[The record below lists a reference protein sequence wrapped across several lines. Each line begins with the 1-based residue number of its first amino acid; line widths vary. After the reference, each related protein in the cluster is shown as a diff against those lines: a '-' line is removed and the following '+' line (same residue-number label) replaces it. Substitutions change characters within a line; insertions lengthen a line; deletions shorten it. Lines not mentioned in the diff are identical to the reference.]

1 MQVSVETTTTLER
14 RVTVSLPAER
24 IDNAVDKK
32 VRQTAKTI
40 RIDGFRKGKVPTSLV
55 KKRYGASIRQE
66 IMGEVIEASYFE
78 AIAEVGIKPASMPSI
93 KPHQSN
99 TEQDFSYVAVVE
111 VYPEI
116 SLVEPA
122 TLSVERQFGTVQD
135 TDVDDMVT
143 LLQKQHVQWLLVD
156 RASVN
161 GDQVNIDFT
170 GYIGDEAFEGG
181 TGQGRDLVLGTNSMI
196 TGFEAGIIGM
206 KAGDQKE
213 ITVVFPEDYSAE
225 HLQGQQAR
233 FTIKVNK
240 VSEADLPEL
249 NDAFFALFNPK
260 EKGEL
265 GFRKEVKSNMVREM
279 DQTLRNKLKRQVLDA
294 YLKLHQFDVP
304 KTLVDS
310 EIQRMKQESSKQ
322 FSGSAGTLD
331 TSKLPDEIFTDQA
344 IHRVKMNLLV
354 TEIIKFHEFKATAEK
369 VRALLESMAQG
380 YDEPQEFIDHY
391 VGNKEKLAQ
400 IEGLVL
406 ENQVLD
412 HLLSAASI
420 TDIEVDYQAAVEL
433 EKQHH
438 G

>member
-1 MQVSVETTTTLER
+1 MQVSVETTTILER
-14 RVTVSLPAER
+14 RVTVSLPSER

-32 VRQTAKTI
+32 VCQTAKTI
-40 RIDGFRKGKVPTSLV
+40 RIDGFRKGKVPASLV

-66 IMGEVIEASYFE
+66 IMGELIEASYFE
-78 AIAEVGIKPASMPSI
+78 AIAEAGIKPASMPSI
-93 KPHQSN
+93 EPHQSD

-122 TLSVERQFGTVQD
+122 ALSVERQLGTVQD
-135 TDVDDMVT
+135 PDVDDMVA
-143 LLQKQHVQWLLVD
+143 LLQKQHVKWLLVD
-156 RASVN
+156 RSSVN

-181 TGQGRDLVLGTNSMI
+181 ADQGRDLVLGTNSMI
-196 TGFEAGIIGM
+196 TGFEAGITGM

-213 ITVVFPEDYSAE
+213 ITVVFPEDYGAE

-233 FTIKVNK
+233 FSIKVNK
-240 VSEADLPEL
+240 VSEAETPEL

-265 GFRKEVKSNMVREM
+265 GFRNEVKSNMVREM
-279 DQTLRNKLKRQVLDA
+279 SQTLTNKLKRQVLDA
-294 YLKLHQFDVP
+294 YLKLHQFDAP
-304 KTLVDS
+304 KTLIDS
-310 EIQRMKQESSKQ
+310 EIEHMKQESSKQ
-322 FSGSAGTLD
+322 FSGSAGKLD

-354 TEIIKFHEFKATAEK
+354 TEIIKIHALKATPEK

-380 YDEPQEFIDHY
+380 YDEPQEFIGHY
-391 VGNKEKLAQ
+391 MGNKEKLAQ
-400 IEGLVL
+400 IESLVL
-406 ENQVLD
+406 ENQVFD
-412 HLLSAASI
+412 YLLSAASI
-420 TDIEVDYQAAVEL
+420 TDIEVDYQSAVEL
-433 EKQHH
+433 EKQDH